1 MKRLVIYT
9 TAFTLNIP
17 ADDGTVESVHQTYR
31 AGGTI
36 SLMDLVSGESVLYTM
51 RSENI
56 AAIVVTDVND

>member
-17 ADDGTVESVHQTYR
+17 ASDGTVIQVQETY
-31 AGGTI
+31 ATGGVVT
-36 SLMDLVSGESVLYTM
+36 LMDLVNGESVLYTL